1 MARRSVVIASALL
14 PAVGFFTACS
24 DDGVVTPVEAG
35 VDDAPLDVFADEP
48 DVDQGPTKA
57 VWVNSTDTLFRF
69 DPDTHALTKVATFS
83 CAADLVFDIAID
95 EGEHMFGVTSLG
107 LVAIDPKTA
116 ACTAIAGGVYPHAI
130 AFIPKGPL
138 DFTREVLVGYSLAQY
153 VRIDEKTGAM
163 TPIGNINPSG
173 TGPQL
178 VVSGD
183 LVAITPT
190 RIQVTLLGDP
200 DGGDILASA
209 DPKTGHALK
218 VLKSLGELGVT
229 GLGQWAGTTYAFS
242 QRGDVL
248 SYRDGSVAL
257 VHSEGDAAADA
268 RLSFSGAAV
277 TTRAPTQ

>member
-1 MARRSVVIASALL
+1 MRRTLAIVCLFV
-14 PAVGFFTACS
+14 PAGAFFAACGS
-24 DDGVVTPVEAG
+24 DPVAAPIDAAI
-35 VDDAPLDVFADEP
+35 DDAPLDVFVDEP

-57 VWVNSTDTLFRF
+57 VWTNTTEALYRL
-69 DPDTHALTKVATFS
+69 DPDTRALTKVADFS
-83 CAADLVFDIAID
+83 CAADLVFDIAVD
-95 EGEHMFGVTSLG
+95 EGERMFGVTSLG

-130 AFIPKGPL
+130 AFVPKGTV
-138 DFTREVLVGYSLAQY
+138 DFTREVLVGYNLAQY
-153 VRIDEKTGAM
+153 VRIDEKTGTM
-163 TPIGNINPSG
+163 TPIGNINATG

-183 LVAITPT
+183 LVVVAPT

-200 DGGDILASA
+200 DSGDYLATA

-218 VLKSLGELGVT
+218 VLKPLGELGMT
-229 GLGQWAGTTYAFS
+229 GLGQWAGTTYAFG

-248 SYRDGSVAL
+248 SYRDGSVG
-257 VHSEGDAAADA
+257 VVYSQSDASADA

-277 TTRAPTQ
+277 TTRAP